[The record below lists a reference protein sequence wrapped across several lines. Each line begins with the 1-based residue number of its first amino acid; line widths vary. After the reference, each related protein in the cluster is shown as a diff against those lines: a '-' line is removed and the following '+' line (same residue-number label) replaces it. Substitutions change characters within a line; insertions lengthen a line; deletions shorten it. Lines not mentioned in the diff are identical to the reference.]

1 MNAIS
6 ASPEGDDASGA
17 NEQPSEALPVQDGRF
32 KPGRSGNPKG
42 RPRRRA
48 LPNNALDQA
57 LGDEVI
63 ITDGRGKR
71 KVQSQVVIAKRMVQ
85 LAMAGNMAA
94 VKTIEAARPG
104 FLLRAL
110 EVECSK

>member
-42 RPRRRA
+42 PAAEGRRCPTTLWIRPW
-48 LPNNALDQA
+48 
-57 LGDEVI
+57 
-63 ITDGRGKR
+63 
-71 KVQSQVVIAKRMVQ
+71 
-85 LAMAGNMAA
+85 AM
-94 VKTIEAARPG
+94 R
-104 FLLRAL
+104 
-110 EVECSK
+110 